1 MFAKG
6 HQANPGQLICSTN
19 VSRKGTET
27 KVEIYENGL
36 YD

>member
-6 HQANPGQLICSTN
+6 HLPNPGQLLCFTT
-19 VSRKGTET
+19 VSRKGTDS
-27 KVEIYENGL
+27 KIDIYENGL